1 MPLEG
6 FQLFCDRNDHFPSV
20 FLQFTIA
27 GNLSRANTPGYRE
40 KKLRTKQ
47 WTGSVYF
54 CNDDLIRFKGNHRMY
69 LAVS

>member
-27 GNLSRANTPGYRE
+27 GNLEPIHPATE
-40 KKLRTKQ
+40 KKNFVQNSGQGVFTFAM
-47 WTGSVYF
+47 TT
-54 CNDDLIRFKGNHRMY
+54 
-69 LAVS
+69 